1 MKSYKGSGCSNC
13 NNTGYKGRQG
23 IYEVLTVTAAMQ
35 DAILQNMSMT
45 ELYKLAADEGFATMQ
60 DMGRQLIGDGRI
72 SYEEFQ
78 RVLSS

>member
-1 MKSYKGSGCSNC
+1 
-13 NNTGYKGRQG
+13 
-23 IYEVLTVTAAMQ
+23 
-35 DAILQNMSMT
+35 MSMT

>member
-1 MKSYKGSGCSNC
+1 
-13 NNTGYKGRQG
+13 
-23 IYEVLTVTAAMQ
+23 MQ

-45 ELYKLAADEGFATMQ
+45 ELYQLAADEGFATMQ